1 MSWEIFKQF
10 VKFRVYDNDSD
21 ELIQARK
28 DEYERKV
35 REALSRSIVRA
46 EGVEAPD
53 LSLVTK
59 SGLFV
64 NLLSASVLEEHVPG
78 YKKMHVH
85 TYTNVVNPQY
95 PNYAVQQDD
104 AKSLKES
111 ELFDSVALSADDQ
124 DIAGIP

>member
-59 SGLFV
+59 SGLYV
-64 NLLSASVLEEHVPG
+64 NLLSASVLAEHVPG

-85 TYTNVVNPQY
+85 TY
-95 PNYAVQQDD
+95 
-104 AKSLKES
+104 KM
-111 ELFDSVALSADDQ
+111 
-124 DIAGIP
+124 